1 MQILPFLAKSGRHFD
16 PQVVAVFMK
25 MLAETM
31 AGSDS
36 SPEFLQ
42 RGFCPALA
50 GQKKSQLNFFRKTEE
65 GINAKFRRMLVI
77 Y

>member
-1 MQILPFLAKSGRHFD
+1 MQILPFLAKPGRHFD

-42 RGFCPALA
+42 GGFALPWRG
-50 GQKKSQLNFFRKTEE
+50 KKNR
-65 GINAKFRRMLVI
+65 N
-77 Y
+77 

>member
-42 RGFCPALA
+42 VGFAPPWRG
-50 GQKKSQLNFFRKTEE
+50 KKSAIKFFPQD
-65 GINAKFRRMLVI
+65 
-77 Y
+77 

>member
-31 AGSDS
+31 AGSDT

-42 RGFCPALA
+42 GVLPRLGGA
-50 GQKKSQLNFFRKTEE
+50 KKSAIKFFPQD
-65 GINAKFRRMLVI
+65 
-77 Y
+77 

>member
-42 RGFCPALA
+42 GGFAPPWRG
-50 GQKKSQLNFFRKTEE
+50 KKTA
-65 GINAKFRRMLVI
+65 I
-77 Y
+77 